1 MGGEGVEFLAEW
13 GAAVGV
19 GRLIILIGWGFLRGE
34 DDVSLFCG
42 GLTFLSDSLV
52 MMGVAWA
59 EYLVGEPGVV
69 VDLVVGDR
77 GSERGENLHL
87 AMPSPFLLLAVGAD
101 LESEKYRVVSK
112 LILLVN
118 LKKLKTEKYSH
129 TSTLNNTWLTETLLK
144 LAVCTLHNIHLQC
157 TLFCTCYKQEWSVN

>member
-42 GLTFLSDSLV
+42 VLTFLSDSLV

-77 GSERGENLHL
+77 TGSERGENLHL

-129 TSTLNNTWLTETLLK
+129 TSTLNNAWLTETLLYALYTIYICNVHYFVRVTNK
-144 LAVCTLHNIHLQC
+144 SGQ
-157 TLFCTCYKQEWSVN
+157 

>member
-1 MGGEGVEFLAEW
+1 MGGEGVEFLSG

-19 GRLIILIGWGFLRGE
+19 GRLIILIGLGFFLS
-34 DDVSLFCG
+34 DVSLFCG
-42 GLTFLSDSLV
+42 DLTFLSDSLV

-87 AMPSPFLLLAVGAD
+87 AMPSPLLLLAVGAD
-101 LESEKYRVVSK
+101 LESEKY
-112 LILLVN
+112 
-118 LKKLKTEKYSH
+118 SH
-129 TSTLNNTWLTETLLK
+129 TSTLNNAWL
-144 LAVCTLHNIHLQC
+144 
-157 TLFCTCYKQEWSVN
+157 